1 MLAQWRCSGAAAANG
16 RSARVG
22 LQVELE
28 GEALVGFPRKL
39 IVHGPDVSKCLLDGE
54 GLTGYVKARAEQSR
68 ATPCGAIAP
77 VLLFLCRV
85 GSQGTCQTSQCV
97 LYSSVQTRTLATF
110 SIQTRFSDGMHMRVG
125 GAVFSGA
132 SLLCLGEALHMVALC
147 CFDFQFGGLG
157 ARRVVQSGTAAVW
170 AAGSVVLK
178 GVSSAIAF
186 RDMANGSYEAEYECE
201 GWGEADLHVRPSD

>member
-1 MLAQWRCSGAAAANG
+1 MAAFNIT
-16 RSARVG
+16 
-22 LQVELE
+22 
-28 GEALVGFPRKL
+28 ALDT
-39 IVHGPDVSKCLLDGE
+39 HG
-54 GLTGYVKARAEQSR
+54 T
-68 ATPCGAIAP
+68 I
-77 VLLFLCRV
+77 
-85 GSQGTCQTSQCV
+85 
-97 LYSSVQTRTLATF
+97 
-110 SIQTRFSDGMHMRVG
+110 MRVG

>member
-1 MLAQWRCSGAAAANG
+1 M
-16 RSARVG
+16 SA
-22 LQVELE
+22 
-28 GEALVGFPRKL
+28 
-39 IVHGPDVSKCLLDGE
+39 
-54 GLTGYVKARAEQSR
+54 
-68 ATPCGAIAP
+68 
-77 VLLFLCRV
+77 VLFCF
-85 GSQGTCQTSQCV
+85 
-97 LYSSVQTRTLATF
+97 VQTRTLATF
-110 SIQTRFSDGMHMRVG
+110 SIQTCFSDGRLVHVG

-132 SLLCLGEALHMVALC
+132 SLLSLGEALHMVALC

-157 ARRVVQSGTAAVW
+157 GRRVVQSGTAAVW